1 MNFVVPSDAK
11 QFVASISDASI
22 HLLLTDPPYCDIVKD
37 EWDRQWD
44 SPRKY
49 ADWLVGIFLDFLPKL
64 APNGS
69 LVFFNAIGRHQK
81 HPLFRIIEELEHGGY
96 HWRQWITWKKKR
108 AFGKSHDYLYIR
120 EEILWFSKNPERTGV
135 TFHKPYLDELR
146 GYGAFDPKYTI
157 SDYKRVGNVWTDIA
171 PEDLNDPVI
180 EDVTELFKLDR
191 QCQKPVKLMDR
202 LVKTHSNPGDLVVD
216 PFVGWGTTGVAAVQ
230 AGRRFLGC
238 EGIPEDAIKA
248 NQRVVDALPQGGVLD
263 LF

>member
-1 MNFVVPSDAK
+1 MTYVIHARAEDFVPSLPDGG
-11 QFVASISDASI
+11 V
-22 HLLLTDPPYCDIVKD
+22 HLLLTDPPYMGIVK
-37 EWDRQWD
+37 ESWDNQWRTPKD
-44 SPRKY
+44 Y
-49 ADWLVGIFLDFLPKL
+49 ANWLSGVFLSILPKL

-69 LVFFNAIGRHQK
+69 LVFFNALGRHGS
-81 HPLFRIIEELEHGGY
+81 HPIFQVITLLEENGY
-96 HWRQWITWKKKR
+96 FWRDWITWKKKR
-108 AFGKSHDYLYIR
+108 AFGTPRSYLYIR
-120 EEILWFSKNPERTGV
+120 EEILWFSKSPERTGV

-180 EDVTELFKLDR
+180 EDITELFKLDR